1 MRNLKTASQ
10 KKYYRHN
17 NGVIYDITTVKPIK
31 EDYLTSEDLNLPHLL
46 LTYAYYTTNDSGQIT
61 NVDTNIGYTEKLY
74 LDSYIEVGDYI
85 DSTNKKV
92 APYINNN
99 EDDNEPSSY
108 MMIHEQEIE
117 DMMKRYVI
125 NGSKQET
132 IITQI
137 PYYSR
142 EQYSTTNPWK
152 VTPRKVTI
160 ESGTSTV
167 SKTVN
172 CIYKVELKNDYKK
185 SGNSFTSYSTIKNF
199 KTQYETEVV
208 NIVNKYCK
216 TIAKDMIEDSINL
229 ETSTNEYE
237 YNGNVVTFKT
247 KTASV
252 SEE

>member
-1 MRNLKTASQ
+1 MRNLKTTPQ

-17 NGVIYDITTVKPIK
+17 NGIIYAITTVKPTK
-31 EDYLTSEDLNLPHLL
+31 EDYVTSEDLNLPYLL
-46 LTYAYYTTNDSGQIT
+46 LTYGYYTTNDSGQIT
-61 NVDTNIGYTEKLY
+61 NVNTSISYTEKLY

-85 DSTNKKV
+85 DATSKKV

-108 MMIHEQEIE
+108 MLIHEQEIE
-117 DMMKRYVI
+117 DMMKKYVI

-132 IITQI
+132 IIRQI

-142 EQYSTTNPWK
+142 EEYNTTNPWK
-152 VTPRKVTI
+152 VTPRIVTI
-160 ESGTSTV
+160 QNGTITEQ
-167 SKTVN
+167 KTVN

-185 SGNSFTSYSTIKNF
+185 NSNSFTSYPTIKKF

-216 TIAKDMIEDSINL
+216 TIAKYMIKDSINL
-229 ETSTNEYE
+229 ETSTNEYK
-237 YNGNVVTFKT
+237 YDGNVVTFQT

-252 SEE
+252 EE